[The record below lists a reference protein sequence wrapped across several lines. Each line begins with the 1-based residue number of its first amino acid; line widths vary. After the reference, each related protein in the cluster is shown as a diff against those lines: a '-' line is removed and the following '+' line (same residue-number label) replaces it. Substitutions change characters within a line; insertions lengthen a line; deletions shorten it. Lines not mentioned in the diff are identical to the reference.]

1 MSGMA
6 CNEIVE
12 TITAY
17 LEGTLAADDRER
29 FDAHLLACGSCREYV
44 AQMRDTITR
53 LGTLDGP
60 VLSPEAHE
68 RLSAAFRQWR
78 S

>member
-1 MSGMA
+1 VREMA
-6 CNEIVE
+6 CNEVVE

-17 LEGTLAADDRER
+17 LEGTLAAGDRDR
-29 FDAHLLACGSCREYV
+29 FEAHLTACGSCREYV

-53 LGTLDGP
+53 LGTLDEAG
-60 VLSPEAHE
+60 LSPDARE
-68 RLSAAFRQWR
+68 RLIAAFREWR